1 MFFAGVVLLFLA
13 SVLLSWYVAHARLPF
28 AERALGFHAFG
39 SVVLGIGIL
48 ALIVGLGLIW
58 GATSFLGAAIAGL
71 VFYFLL
77 PFLTGPLLRALGAL
91 PALDLAPDRKGRIPI
106 LTAMEKSYFEH
117 RYRYPGKMEMAYL
130 FLTLRSRYIEKAEN
144 RIWEIVHRCTTLE
157 DAMVEAA
164 RIDTGD
170 EGGVEARRVLEACPM
185 CSKCGEH
192 RAFRSGDPLCYGCRE
207 YGDMKVCHYCHL
219 YWPRDARCCSAC
231 GQPLSDV
238 TPGSPRANT

>member
-1 MFFAGVVLLFLA
+1 MLFAGVLLVLLAGVLHCWYAGHA
-13 SVLLSWYVAHARLPF
+13 SAPF
-28 AERALGFHAFG
+28 PFRALGFQMFG
-39 SVVLGIGIL
+39 SVVLGIGIM
-48 ALIVGLGLIW
+48 ALVVGLGLTW

-144 RIWEIVHRCTTLE
+144 RIWEIVHKCANLQ

-164 RIDTGD
+164 RIDAGD
-170 EGGVEARRVLEACPM
+170 EAAEIARFVLETSPVCT
-185 CSKCGEH
+185 KCGEH

-219 YWPRDARCCSAC
+219 YWPRDAKCCSAC